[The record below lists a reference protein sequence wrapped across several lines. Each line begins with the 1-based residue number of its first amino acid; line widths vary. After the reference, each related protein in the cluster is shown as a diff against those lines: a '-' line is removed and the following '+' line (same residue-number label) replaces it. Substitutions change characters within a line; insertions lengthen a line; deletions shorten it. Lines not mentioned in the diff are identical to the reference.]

1 MKGIEMKSL
10 FLAVFFTIIMV
21 SSVNAQSTLALQE
34 KCANAAKEYYE
45 SRSKNPDCRPIYESH
60 YNKKLDKCF
69 ILIETFCTPFS
80 NSMELIGVFE
90 RKVYGHFIL
99 GRNGCS
105 KAWVDCEGFGM
116 GKLCDDGKK
125 CKTWRE
131 FEALIK
137 PCMEE

>member
-1 MKGIEMKSL
+1 MKKIL
-10 FLAVFFTIIMV
+10 LAIILVICSCGMA
-21 SSVNAQSTLALQE
+21 NAQSTLALQE

-69 ILIETFCTPFS
+69 ILVKTFCTPFS
-80 NSMELIGVFE
+80 NSMELIDVFE
-90 RKVYGHFIL
+90 RKVYGHFIV

-105 KAWVDCEGFGM
+105 KAWVDCEGLGM
-116 GKLCDDGKK
+116 GKLCDDDKK

-131 FEALIK
+131 VEALIK
-137 PCMEE
+137 PYMEE